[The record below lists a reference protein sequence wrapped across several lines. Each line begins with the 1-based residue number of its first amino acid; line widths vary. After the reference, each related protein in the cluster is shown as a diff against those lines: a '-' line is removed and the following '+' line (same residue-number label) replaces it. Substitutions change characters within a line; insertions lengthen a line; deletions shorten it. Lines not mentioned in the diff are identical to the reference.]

1 MNLGHQSPYVCM
13 RGDFNANLLHTSRF
27 EKELRKICSDNS
39 LIILADLMLPADTF
53 TFVSVCH
60 GSTS

>member
-1 MNLGHQSPYVCM
+1 MNLGHQSPYVYM
-13 RGDFNANLLHTSRF
+13 GGDFNANLLHTSRF

-53 TFVSVCH
+53 TFAGYKH
-60 GSTS
+60 A